1 MKVEQIPVA
10 AQILTA
16 MKDSTKELEKA
27 IKKEDSDKV
36 IEINKELLD
45 LHRKFTET
53 L

>member
-1 MKVEQIPVA
+1 MKVEQIPMA

-16 MKDSTKELEKA
+16 MKDSAKELEKA
-27 IKKEDSDKV
+27 IKKEDNDAV
-36 IEINKELLD
+36 LEIKKELLD